1 MGTDITIVMRV
12 PQVQTK
18 PRTAQARA
26 ARWTTYVPLLL
37 ILALQ
42 VAEGAL
48 LLHNSAFQDESLYIY
63 AGTQLW
69 HSLTGGP
76 PPPEN
81 YAHYFSGYPYEYP
94 LLAGILNGEG
104 GLELVRWFST
114 LCMLVV
120 TVCVYAIASRLY
132 SRVSGFAAAG
142 LFAFLGPTLFL
153 SRLATFDAMC
163 LMLVALS
170 AVVAIQV
177 SEAREPAG
185 AVMLGPLLILAFG
198 AKYAALIFVP
208 LVIGLMAVR
217 TLETRG
223 WGRTLL
229 HVFLTVATIAALA
242 FVLYRSLNHDF
253 LAGLTGS
260 TTNRTPITKDSI
272 FTLLGIIVSFGGL
285 LWALGLIG
293 VLFSNKRDRL
303 ISLGLVVS
311 ALAMPAYHL
320 YTGEAVSL
328 QKHVGFGLFFIAPL
342 SGRAL
347 AEMVSRVG
355 AVRLD
360 IRWVAALMLF
370 VVGFVSGI
378 TGASW
383 WYHTWPDSAQL
394 VATMRTQVRPATGH
408 YLCEDLEVVRYYLAG
423 ETTSPEYTG
432 LGFFQYTDPNGN
444 LLTGDAAYTSAI
456 ANGYFDV
463 VELSLVNGPLD
474 TTLQTALSANPQYQ
488 LIAKIPYTNSYG
500 SSYYLIW
507 RKSST

>member
-12 PQVQTK
+12 PQVLTK

-26 ARWTTYVPLLL
+26 ARWTTYAPLLL

-48 LLHNSAFQDESLYIY
+48 LLRNTAFQDESLYIY
-63 AGTQLW
+63 AGAQIW
-69 HSLTGGP
+69 HSLMGGP

-81 YAHYFSGYPYEYP
+81 YAQYFSGYPYEYP
-94 LLAGILNGEG
+94 LLAGILNGLG

-114 LCMLVV
+114 LCMVVV

-153 SRLATFDAMC
+153 SRLATFDALC

-170 AVVAIQV
+170 AAVAIQV

-185 AVMLGPLLILAFG
+185 AVMLAPLLILAFG
-198 AKYAALIFVP
+198 AKYAALIFIP

-229 HVFLTVATIAALA
+229 HVFLTTATTAALA

-272 FTLLGIIVSFGGL
+272 FTLLAIIASFGGL
-285 LWALGLIG
+285 VWALGLIG

-303 ISLGLVVS
+303 ISLGLLVS

-342 SGRAL
+342 AGHAL

-383 WYHTWPDSAQL
+383 WYHTWPNSTQL
-394 VATMRTQVRPATGH
+394 VATMRTQVRPVTGH
-408 YLCEDLEVVRYYLAG
+408 YLCEDMEVVRYYLAG

-444 LLTGDAAYTSAI
+444 LLTGDAAYTAAI
-456 ANGYFDV
+456 ASGYFDV
-463 VELSLVNGPLD
+463 VELSLVNGSLD
-474 TTLQTALSANPQYQ
+474 TTLQTALKANPQYQ
-488 LIAKIPYTNSYG
+488 LIARIPYTNSYG
-500 SSYYLIW
+500 RSYYLIW